1 MKKILC
7 ILLTLALLLPLAA
20 CSEKGGNA
28 DEPASQGSDGNAS
41 SDGTPG
47 AAEEEEDP
55 MAKLYED
62 LPTGDYGG
70 FVFSFLNNI
79 SNFAYTLMS
88 AEELTGEGINDAIF
102 NRNQKVEDLLDIVID
117 EHLEN
122 YGDVTNQITAA
133 IAAADDT
140 YSCFWNEAGFVAPI
154 AMKGNLLN
162 VNEIS
167 SLNLSKPWWEGKAM
181 SEVQILDKLFF
192 LVGDIHLMFK
202 ESFWMNGYNRSILV
216 DNQLEN
222 PYDLVK
228 EGRWTI
234 DVMKSEMQT
243 VAKDLNGDGTM
254 DGNDLFGVTCYSGC
268 VHPFYMAA
276 DEVLMTR
283 NAEGIPENVT
293 LGDRFYSVFAKIVD
307 TMFSADALNTYVC
320 MSGVTKNI
328 AQYQDEWHGVFLSGH
343 ALFYLEPIGSLK
355 KLRDM
360 DDEFGIVPFPKY
372 DESQENHIT
381 YIATYA
387 AMCGIP
393 ITNSDPE
400 RTGVILENLCAES
413 HGDLREA
420 YVDTT
425 LNFKYI
431 RDEESKEMLNLILS
445 TGRFNLCDLL
455 GVSAVK
461 DAVANAMSSGNADV
475 ASVIAKTMKVADKML
490 DKNLAKLLGE

>member
-88 AEELTGEGINDAIF
+88 AEELTGEGINDAIY
-102 NRNQKVEDLLDIVID
+102 NRNAKIEETLNIKID
-117 EHLEN
+117 EQLVGYSE
-122 YGDVTNQITAA
+122 VTTGMNAA
-133 IAAADDT
+133 IAAGDDT
-140 YSCFWNEAGFVAPI
+140 YSCFWNEAGFVSGFGI
-154 AMKGNLLN
+154 NGSLLN
-162 VNEIS
+162 VNEIA
-167 SLNLSKPWWEGKAM
+167 SLNLAKPWWEGDAM
-181 SEVQILDKLFF
+181 KEIQVLDKLYY

-202 ESFWMNGYNRSILV
+202 ESFWMNGYNRSII
-216 DNQLEN
+216 DQNQLEN

-228 EGRWTI
+228 EGRWTL
-234 DVMKSEMQT
+234 DAMKSEME
-243 VAKDLNGDGTM
+243 VAAQDLNGDGVM
-254 DGNDLFGVTCYSGC
+254 DGEDRFGVTCYSGC
-268 VHPFYMAA
+268 AHAFYMAA
-276 DEVLMTR
+276 DEVLITR
-283 NAEGIPENVT
+283 NEEGIPVNVNP
-293 LGDRFYSVFAKIVD
+293 GDRFYSVVEKIVN
-307 TMFSADALNTYVC
+307 TMFTKEAFNTYVC

-328 AQYQDEWHGVFLSGH
+328 SQYQDEWHGVFLSGH

-372 DESQENHIT
+372 DEKQENHIT

-413 HGDLREA
+413 YGDLREA

>member
-1 MKKILC
+1 MKKILAV
-7 ILLTLALLLPLAA
+7 LLCLAMLLPLAA
-20 CSEKGGNA
+20 CSETAENTDG
-28 DEPASQGSDGNAS
+28 PASQSGGDSVSPAD
-41 SDGTPG
+41 
-47 AAEEEEDP
+47 AETEDP
-55 MAKLYED
+55 TAALYAD
-62 LPTGDYGG
+62 VPAGSYGG
-70 FVFSFLNNI
+70 YTFSFLNNI
-79 SNFAYTLMS
+79 SNFAYTLMT

-328 AQYQDEWHGVFLSGH
+328 SQYQDEWHGVFLSGH

-355 KLRDM
+355 KLREM
-360 DDEFGIVPFPKY
+360 ENEFGIVPFPKY
-372 DESQENHIT
+372 EESQNSYVT
-381 YIATYA
+381 YIANYA

-393 ITNSDPE
+393 ITASDAE
-400 RTGVILENLCAES
+400 RTGTILENLCAYS
-413 HGDLREA
+413 YGDLREA

-445 TGRFNLCDLL
+445 SGRFNLCDIMS
-455 GVSAVK
+455 VSAVK
-461 DAVANAMSSGNADV
+461 DALGSAAGAGNPDV
-475 ASVIAKTMKVADKML
+475 ASNIAKVMKVAEKML
-490 DKNLAKLLGE
+490 SKNLETFVGN

>member
-1 MKKILC
+1 MK
-7 ILLTLALLLPLAA
+7 
-20 CSEKGGNA
+20 
-28 DEPASQGSDGNAS
+28 
-41 SDGTPG
+41 
-47 AAEEEEDP
+47 
-55 MAKLYED
+55 
-62 LPTGDYGG
+62 
-70 FVFSFLNNI
+70 
-79 SNFAYTLMS
+79 
-88 AEELTGEGINDAIF
+88 AEELTGEGIHDAIF

-202 ESFWMNGYNRSILV
+202 ESFWMNGYNRSII
-216 DNQLEN
+216 DQNQLEN

-228 EGRWTI
+228 EGKWTL
-234 DVMKSEMQT
+234 DVLKSEMET
-243 VAKDLNGDGTM
+243 AARDLNGDGTM
-254 DGNDLFGVTCYSGC
+254 DGNDRFGVTCYSGC
-268 VHPFYMAA
+268 FHPFYIAA
-276 DEVLMTR
+276 DEVLITR
-283 NAEGIPENVT
+283 NADGIPENVT
-293 LGDRFYSVFAKIVD
+293 LGDRFYAVYEKIVD
-307 TMFSADALNTYVC
+307 TMFSADATSRYVC
-320 MSGVTKNI
+320 MDGKTQNI
-328 AQYQDEWHGVFLSGH
+328 AQYENGWHGVFLSGH

-355 KLRDM
+355 KLREM
-360 DDEFGIVPFPKY
+360 DNEFGIVPFPKY
-372 DESQENHIT
+372 EDAQKNYVT

-413 HGDLREA
+413 HGDLRQA

-431 RDEESKEMLNLILS
+431 RDEESKEMLDLILS

-455 GVSAVK
+455 GVSAIK
-461 DAVANAMSSGNADV
+461 DALASNASAGKTEV
-475 ASVIAKTMKVADKML
+475 ASAVAKMEKVAAKTL
-490 DKNLAKLLGE
+490 DKALSTILGD